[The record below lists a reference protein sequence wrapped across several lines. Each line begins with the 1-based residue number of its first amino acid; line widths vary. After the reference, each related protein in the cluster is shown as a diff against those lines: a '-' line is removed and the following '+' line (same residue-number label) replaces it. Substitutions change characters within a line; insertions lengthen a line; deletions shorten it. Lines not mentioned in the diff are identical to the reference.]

1 MKVMVI
7 GSGGREHAVI
17 RALKKSPEIDEL
29 YALPGNGGIAADAQ
43 CAAISAMD
51 LDSVC
56 QFAEDHRIDM
66 RSSRPTIRWPQAL
79 STASKRSAFPV
90 SARAVM
96 PPSSKRAKCSPRN
109 S

>member
-56 QFAEDHRIDM
+56 QFAEDHRIDYAVVTPDDPLAAGLVD
-66 RSSRPTIRWPQAL
+66 RLEAL
-79 STASKRSAFPV
+79 GIPCFGPRRDAAIIEASKVA
-90 SARAVM
+90 
-96 PPSSKRAKCSPRN
+96 
-109 S
+109 